1 MPAPISLLIA
11 YPKEI
16 IRAGLR
22 AMLARS
28 PVTIVGEANHAAS
41 ALTLAKKYGPDV
53 VLLDVAIPDGNAL
66 ELVSEHRTTLPRT
79 QFVILSATDNP
90 TYVARA

>member
-1 MPAPISLLIA
+1 MPAPTSLPIA
-11 YPKEI
+11 YPKKL

-41 ALTLAKKYGPDV
+41 ALTLAKKYRPDV
-53 VLLDVAIPDGNAL
+53 VLLDVAILDGNAL
-66 ELVSEHRTTLPRT
+66 ELVSKHRKTLPHT